1 MHDVSAQRAA
11 AEALRTANARL
22 RQMSLRVLDAQE
34 AERRAVAYELHD
46 QIGQA
51 LTAVKLD
58 LQAMTPHLD
67 AGPAVA
73 RLAAAIHTTEEALA
87 QVRGLSLNL
96 RPPQLDYMGLEASLR
111 WHAERECARAGLVLD
126 FAGGLGELEAEER
139 CAIVCFRLLQEALT
153 NVVRHA
159 GARNVRLR
167 VRRRGADLCLSLR
180 DDGHGRPAAGQ
191 GIGLRS
197 MSERARGLG
206 GELHY
211 RGRPGRGWTLYLRV
225 PLEEASA

>member
-1 MHDVSAQRAA
+1 
-11 AEALRTANARL
+11 
-22 RQMSLRVLDAQE
+22 MSLRVLDAQE

-58 LQAMTPHLD
+58 LQAMTPHVD
-67 AGPAVA
+67 AGPAVT

-111 WHAERECARAGLVLD
+111 WHAERECARAGLALE

-159 GARNVRLR
+159 GAKR
-167 VRRRGADLCLSLR
+167 VRIALAAADGRVDLEIA
-180 DDGHGRPAAGQ
+180 DDGRGFDLARARRRMLEGASV
-191 GIGLRS
+191 GLLG
-197 MSERARGLG
+197 MEERAALIG
-206 GELHY
+206 GEVHIDAA
-211 RGRPGRGWTLYLRV
+211 PGAGTRIRV
-225 PLEEASA
+225 SLPCTAHAAAA